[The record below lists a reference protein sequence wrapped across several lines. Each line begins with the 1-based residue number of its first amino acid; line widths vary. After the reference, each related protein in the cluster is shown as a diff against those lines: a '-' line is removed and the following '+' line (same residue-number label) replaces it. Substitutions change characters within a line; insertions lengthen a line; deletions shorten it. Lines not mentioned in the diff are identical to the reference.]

1 MTAGTLRF
9 RTTGPPDERGAPGG
23 DGTGQVLV
31 IVLCCLVQLLVPL
44 RLSGGCLF
52 CDATYR
58 GKVID
63 AETLKP
69 LEGVV
74 VVAEWRECWPGVG
87 AGELCDFKMVKE
99 ALTDRDGEWS
109 ITGPAGEEPT
119 EFGYLRA
126 ALSFIVHWT
135 ERPHIYFY
143 KRGYCRPD
151 QEFGSFKAFPYIRES
166 KNLEGIILIRPGRTR
181 EEAEVFYEKYGG
193 LHWPLIPVKDPEK
206 KLRDL
211 DFDFKYPEKICDITS
226 EVQNL
231 QPDYV
236 VYGLRRAKTK
246 EEFRFAPNIIL
257 HRKATERLKI
267 LPGIIERDSREPF
280 KGYEY

>member
-126 ALSFIVHWT
+126 ALSFVVHWT
-135 ERPHIYFY
+135 ERPSIQTY
-143 KRGYCRPD
+143 KRGYRRNDKGPGRF
-151 QEFGSFKAFPYIRES
+151 EAFPFIR
-166 KNLEGIILIRPGRTR
+166 KDQGQEGIILIRPGDTR
-181 EEAEVFYEKYGG
+181 EEERLFTEKYGG
-193 LHWPLIPVKDPEK
+193 LFWPFIPMKDPEK
-206 KLRDL
+206 NLREL
-211 DFDFKYPEKICDITS
+211 NFDFKYPQKIQDIEAEGRTLRP
-226 EVQNL
+226 N
-231 QPDYV
+231 YI
-236 VYGLRRAKTK
+236 VYGLSRAQTA
-246 EEFRFAPNIIL
+246 EDFRNAPGLLL
-257 HRKATERLKI
+257 HTKATGRLKI
-267 LPGIIERDSREPF
+267 LPRIIERDSKEDF
-280 KGYEY
+280 KGYD